1 MWLLAV
7 ALIAISQ
14 VALAWLDGWY
24 ARSQFPVPFFV
35 GQTTFNA
42 TELKGY
48 YAVLIEQG
56 TLGTFVTTQMVD
68 LVYMATIFAAFF
80 SLMIAIYVIMP
91 AIRAVQT
98 VAAVMVF
105 VAPLAGVF
113 DLRENILS
121 FITLANPLSFADWL
135 VYPYSSFAVV
145 KFGVYSLTYLW
156 APLGITIGLGNLA
169 YRSLTRKSALNPS
182 L

>member
-1 MWLLAV
+1 
-7 ALIAISQ
+7 
-14 VALAWLDGWY
+14 
-24 ARSQFPVPFFV
+24 
-35 GQTTFNA
+35 
-42 TELKGY
+42 
-48 YAVLIEQG
+48 
-56 TLGTFVTTQMVD
+56 
-68 LVYMATIFAAFF
+68 
-80 SLMIAIYVIMP
+80 MIAIYVIMP